1 MTEIYCSQLE
11 AGKSKMK
18 AVADLVSAEAPRPI
32 SLEAVLSLYPH
43 VTGEGG
49 SPGSLL

>member
-1 MTEIYCSQLE
+1 
-11 AGKSKMK
+11 MK
-18 AVADLVSAEAPRPI
+18 ALADSVSAAAPRPV
-32 SLEAVLSLYPH
+32 SLGAVLSLYPH